1 MERREAVKYISILL
15 GGAVVGGNSFLA
27 GCKSNTGET
36 LSWDPKE
43 IVYLDEIAE
52 TILPQTSTP
61 GAKAAKVG
69 NFMTVMVNDCYEK
82 RDQDAFKKGM
92 KKLNEASVSKFDME
106 FVKITPEQRK
116 NLLVEIDK
124 EAKEYQVSVV
134 NKFNDE
140 ENKKYKADLKYNK
153 QTISPHY
160 FTMMKQLTLLGY
172 FTSEIGAR
180 EALGYVSVPGRY
192 DACID
197 YEKGKR
203 WS

>member
-153 QTISPHY
+153 QTISP
-160 FTMMKQLTLLGY
+160 
-172 FTSEIGAR
+172 S
-180 EALGYVSVPGRY
+180 
-192 DACID
+192 
-197 YEKGKR
+197 
-203 WS
+203 